1 VIHLALKELLAMTA
15 TIAYVR
21 VSTDDQTTEA
31 QRHAI
36 SQRFNVNEWFSDE
49 ATSGATKALQREG
62 FKALHA
68 YARKG
73 DTVVVAAID
82 RLGRDTIDVLETVE
96 ALKAKGVTVVS
107 MREGFDLSSAV
118 GKAMLTMLA
127 AVAELERANIKAR
140 QMAGIERAR
149 SQGKKLGAPKMID
162 DQAVAIWREEKEA
175 SIADTAKHWGIS
187 TAAVKRACRVLR
199 PKC

>member
-1 VIHLALKELLAMTA
+1 MTA
-15 TIAYVR
+15 VLAYVR
-21 VSTDDQTTEA
+21 VSTSEQNNEA

-36 SQRFNVNEWFSDE
+36 SQRYNIHEWFSDE

-62 FKALHA
+62 FKSLHA
-68 YARKG
+68 YSRKG

-107 MREGFDLSSAV
+107 MREGFDLSSPV

-149 SQGKKLGAPKMID
+149 AQGKKLGAPKVID
-162 DQAVAIWREEKEA
+162 DQAVAVWRKENEA

-199 PKC
+199 AQASDA